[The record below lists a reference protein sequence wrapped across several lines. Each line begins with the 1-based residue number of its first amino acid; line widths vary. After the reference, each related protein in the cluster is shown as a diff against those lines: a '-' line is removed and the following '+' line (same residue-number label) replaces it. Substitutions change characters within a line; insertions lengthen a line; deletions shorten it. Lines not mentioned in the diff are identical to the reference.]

1 MSKSEMLYLFKT
13 LNYSNI
19 TYVHLAFTMILF
31 WTLRAVIDVQLVK
44 LSNCRLLKPVTP
56 VLTNIIL

>member
-19 TYVHLAFTMILF
+19 TYVHLAITMILF
-31 WTLRAVIDVQLVK
+31 WTLRVVIDVQLVK
-44 LSNCRLLKPVTP
+44 LFNCRLLKPVTP